1 MLGLIEVIKNF
12 RQLIFRCFFII
23 IFLPQISTARSSI
36 SELENRLEGLENK
49 LDSNVSFEISS
60 KVEFL
65 QKEIQELRGIIEEQQ
80 NLIYN
85 LTKEHNPKVGSS
97 TANNV
102 NSGSSLS
109 PALETA
115 PIPKKQLQP
124 EQAAYNAAYK
134 LIEDKNFTG
143 ALVAFKDFLSQYNNS
158 KYAAN
163 ATYWVGELYLID
175 HNFDVAADYF
185 LRVIDQYKDHDKAP
199 DALLKLGMLEIERE
213 NWQGAKNYFLKI
225 KKDYANSPR
234 VQMAEAKLKG
244 LERDGH

>member
-1 MLGLIEVIKNF
+1 MLRIIELIRNF
-12 RQLIFRCFFII
+12 RQLIFWCCFITL
-23 IFLPQISTARSSI
+23 FLPQISIARSSI

-60 KVEFL
+60 KIEFL

-85 LTKEHNPKVGSS
+85 LTKEHNPKVGSTS
-97 TANNV
+97 VSNV
-102 NSGSSLS
+102 NPALLS

-115 PIPKKQLQP
+115 HTPPKKQLQP
-124 EQAAYNAAYK
+124 EQDAYNAAYK
-134 LIEDKNFTG
+134 LIEDKNFTE
-143 ALVAFKDFLSQYNNS
+143 ALVAFKDFLNQYNNS

-213 NWQGAKNYFLKI
+213 NWQVAKNYFLKI

>member
-1 MLGLIEVIKNF
+1 MLSLIEVIKNF
-12 RQLIFRCFFII
+12 RQFIFLCCFVI
-23 IFLPQISTARSSI
+23 IFLPQVGAARSSI
-36 SELENRLEGLENK
+36 SELENRLEGLEHK

-60 KVEFL
+60 KIEFL

-85 LTKEHNPKVGSS
+85 LTKEHNPKIGSS
-97 TANNV
+97 GANNV
-102 NSGSSLS
+102 HPASSLS
-109 PALETA
+109 QSIETVA
-115 PIPKKQLQP
+115 TPKKQLQP

-134 LIEDKNFTG
+134 LIEDKNFTE
-143 ALVAFKDFLSQYNNS
+143 ALAAFKDFLSQYNNS

-163 ATYWVGELYLID
+163 ATYWIGELYLID

-185 LRVIDQYKDHDKAP
+185 LRVIDQYRDHDKAP